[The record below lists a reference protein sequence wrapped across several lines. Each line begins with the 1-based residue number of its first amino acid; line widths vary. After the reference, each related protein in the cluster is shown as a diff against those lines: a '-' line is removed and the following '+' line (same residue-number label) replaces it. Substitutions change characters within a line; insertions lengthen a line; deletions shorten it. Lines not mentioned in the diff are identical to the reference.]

1 MSYVKFVMSTRSVNI
16 SGNPT
21 HARISRIESDMADTD
36 MLETNLIMHALSAR
50 GGKVIENLEFILNSG
65 VLNNDILG

>member
-1 MSYVKFVMSTRSVNI
+1 MAYIKFIMTTRHTDT
-16 SGNPT
+16 SGTPT
-21 HARISRIESDMADTD
+21 RACISRIESDMADTG

-50 GGKVIENLEFILNSG
+50 GGKVIENMEFILNSG

>member
-1 MSYVKFVMSTRSVNI
+1 MGFIKFIMSIRYTDA
-16 SGNPT
+16 SGTPIR
-21 HARISRIESDMADTD
+21 ACISRIESDMADTG

-50 GGKVIENLEFILNSG
+50 GGKVIENLEFVLNSG

>member
-1 MSYVKFVMSTRSVNI
+1 MGYIKFILTSRATDI

-21 HARISRIESDMADTD
+21 HARISRIESDMADTG